1 VARAVELPLRIPAGP
16 VTVGVRPYLTSGLK
30 LELDR
35 DLRAIFGAG
44 TSRGSAR
51 GTLSAES
58 GVAIDVG
65 FATQVFTE
73 NARDAEGKLDRGSA
87 QNAFHMALEAT
98 KEQLGAEGMAML
110 ARAVGGTDKVSAV
123 LRTFVEAAV
132 TKQKIERESSQTFLT
147 R

>member
-1 VARAVELPLRIPAGP
+1 MTLQEFLDTTLFPALLNVAVVF
-16 VTVGVRPYLTSGLK
+16 VTVLTGMAISAIRKWGEK
-30 LELDR
+30 QNSELMQNV
-35 DLRAIFGAG
+35 LAEAAMAAERA
-44 TSRGSAR
+44 
-51 GTLSAES
+51 
-58 GVAIDVG
+58 VG

-87 QNAFHMALEAT
+87 QNAFHLALEAT

-132 TKQKIERESSQTFLT
+132 TKQKIERESSQTFLA